1 MTKSHTPWVVLK
13 FGGTSVATAK
23 NWDSIEQIIRQHRKD
38 GKRIIIVH
46 SALALVSDLLQNAI
60 QEAISGNHA
69 PTIDRIWTIHHEL
82 GEALGVEFSTLLK
95 SDIHR
100 LKQLLSGIA
109 LTGEA
114 SARVRAK
121 VMCLGELMATRM
133 GAARLQQ
140 SGLSCTWVDARQHL
154 IASKTTRENEPYQYS
169 AALCDDQ
176 PDADLQQKLQ
186 DVDAPI
192 VLTQGFIAGNEAG
205 ETVLLGRGGSD
216 TSAALFAAKLQA
228 EFLEIWTDVPGMY
241 SADPRRIPSARLL
254 KDLSYDEAQEIA
266 SMGAKVIH
274 PRAIP
279 PVRRAGVPALIKSTG
294 MPHSGGTLISGT
306 PLDTSPRVKAI
317 AVRSGITLVSMTS
330 SAMWNVPGFLAKAF
344 TAFADN
350 DLSIDLVSTSETS
363 VTVSLDAQQESE
375 AENLTRLIA
384 DLEGICRVK
393 IIKGCAT
400 VSLVG
405 REIRTILHK
414 LTPALELFR
423 EHPVRLL
430 SQAANDLNFTVVVD
444 EEQAHTLAARLH
456 DLMVEVEMDDRVFGP
471 ASDSSDQPKAATT
484 TKPIWWQ
491 DKRQHLLDLMQDK
504 GAAFIYDLETI
515 DKRATSLAALTSVA
529 HSFYAMKANGHPAIL
544 KRVLDAGMGI
554 ECVSRGEIEYIFEY
568 FPNIDRNRLL
578 FTPNFASRSEYEF
591 ARKSNIRITLDSL
604 HPIVQWPELFKNA
617 KLNLRVDPERSRGHH
632 RHVHTAGVRAKF
644 GIPST
649 DIPQIC
655 QVVGDAGAI
664 IDGLHAHAG
673 SGILDPDHW
682 KEIGTYLTRL
692 QEYFPKLTQI
702 NLGGGLGIPE
712 RPGAPSLD
720 MAALDAGLLSIKKH
734 CPDIELWLEPG
745 RYVVAEA
752 GVLLARVTQAKTK
765 QHIRYVGVETGM
777 NSLLRPALYSARH
790 EIFNLTRL
798 DEVVEPHPVNVVGPI
813 CESADVLGVDR
824 HLPPTQEGDILLI
837 ADAGAYG
844 AVMSSSYNMRQPAE
858 EFVI

>member
-1 MTKSHTPWVVLK
+1 MTELHAPWVVLK

-23 NWDSIEQIIRQHRKD
+23 NWNSIEQIVSKHRKG
-38 GKRIIIVH
+38 GKRIVIVH
-46 SALALVSDLLQNAI
+46 SALALISDLLTRAI
-60 QEAISGNHA
+60 QDAISGQHE
-69 PTIDRIWTIHHEL
+69 TTTQRIWAIHQQL
-82 GEALGVEFSTLLK
+82 GEALAIEYESLLK
-95 SDIHR
+95 PDIHT
-100 LKQLLSGIA
+100 LEQLLSGIT

-140 SGLSCTWVDARQHL
+140 SGLPCTWIDARQHL
-154 IASKTTRENEPYQYS
+154 FASKTTRESEAYQYS
-169 AALCDDQ
+169 EALCDDR
-176 PDADLQQKLQ
+176 PDAGFQQKLR
-186 DVDAPI
+186 DIDTPI
-192 VLTQGFIAGNEAG
+192 VLTQGFIAGNEAA

-274 PRAIP
+274 PQAIP
-279 PVRRAGVPALIKSTG
+279 PVRRAGVPVLIKSTA
-294 MPHSGGTLISGT
+294 MPHLGGTLISAN

-330 SAMWNVPGFLAKAF
+330 SAMWKVPGFLATAF

-363 VTVSLDAQQESE
+363 VTVSLDAQQELE
-375 AENLTRLIA
+375 TENLTRLIA
-384 DLEGICRVK
+384 DLEGFCRVEA
-393 IIKGCAT
+393 IKGCAT

-456 DLMVEVEMDDRVFGP
+456 DIMVEVEIDDRVFGP
-471 ASDSSDQPKAATT
+471 ASDAGDQPSPSTNAQ
-484 TKPIWWQ
+484 PIWWK
-491 DKRQHLLDLMQDK
+491 DKRQRLLDLMQDK
-504 GAAFIYDLETI
+504 QAAFVYDLETI
-515 DKRATSLAALTSVA
+515 DKRATSLADLTSVSR
-529 HSFYAMKANGHPAIL
+529 SFYAMKANGHPAVL
-544 KRVLDAGMGI
+544 ERVLDAGMGI
-554 ECVSRGEIEYIFEY
+554 ECVSRGEIEHIMQH
-568 FPNIDRNRLL
+568 FPDIDRNLLL

-591 ARKSNIRITLDSL
+591 ARKSDIRITLDSL
-604 HPIVQWPELFKNA
+604 HPIAQWPELFKNA

-644 GIPST
+644 GIPAT

-655 QVVGDAGAI
+655 QLVEDAGAI

-692 QEYFPKLTQI
+692 QEHFPKLTQI

-720 MAALDAGLLSIKKH
+720 MEALDAGLLSIKKH
-734 CPDIELWLEPG
+734 CQNIELWLEPG
-745 RYVVAEA
+745 RYLVAEA
-752 GVLLARVTQAKTK
+752 GVLLARVTQVKTK
-765 QHIRYVGVETGM
+765 QQIRYVGVETGM

-798 DEVVEPHPVNVVGPI
+798 DEAVEPHPVNVVGPI
-813 CESADVLGVDR
+813 CESADVLGVNR
-824 HLPPTQEGDILLI
+824 HLPPTCEGDILLI

-858 EFVI
+858 ELVI